1 MLPWPVCPLAG
12 HARLG
17 QNVVAGSMRIL
28 LSWLCWGACQEGVCL
43 DPHFHCNCTSPRF
56 SGELPVVVLEVVA
69 LIFERIERLIFDL
82 PPCPPTTHEGI
93 DSTLGHPQIGHP
105 TEVLHVVAADLPILD
120 KIDQQLRVRGIEGN
134 LIDKA
139 KPMHDVC

>member
-56 SGELPVVVLEVVA
+56 SGELPPKAYRLTNKPMTMSCICVDFEKQIVL
-69 LIFERIERLIFDL
+69 RTKRLM
-82 PPCPPTTHEGI
+82 
-93 DSTLGHPQIGHP
+93 
-105 TEVLHVVAADLPILD
+105 
-120 KIDQQLRVRGIEGN
+120 RVRNVRCLRSICCVLCLPGLCSSGSRWRVYVPQES
-134 LIDKA
+134 
-139 KPMHDVC
+139 V